1 MITQKTS
8 THASLSLRYLL
19 FQTKFALTGLTL
31 VLLSVAGLPNPGAQ
45 AQQETSQT
53 QPTAPQST
61 VVLYVNPATGQ
72 DQSGAGR
79 SEASPY
85 RTITY
90 ALQQAQPGTTIALAP
105 GTYSAES
112 GETFPLVFKPRI
124 TLKGVA
130 ANQGEA
136 VLIQGGGAI
145 SSSYFGPQNVT
156 ILTNY
161 NSPGSRIVGVT
172 VTNPNKRGTGVWIES
187 TNTVVSDSTFKDSAR
202 EGIFATGSATPTVEN
217 SLFINNVA
225 NGISVTNSAKGE
237 FRNNRFQSTG
247 FGMAIGGTATS
258 SVISNLFTENKTG
271 IVVSGSAQPVLRQN
285 VFEENEKAVAAVA
298 FSQAQPNLGTQDSPG
313 QNIFRGNTD
322 YDIYNAARDSLIP
335 AVGNQVDFGKVAGQV
350 ELGEPMLANVNFP
363 DIQNNWAAPYIWAL
377 AARNIIT
384 GFPNGTFRP
393 NEPVTRAQFAAIIA
407 KAFMPTP
414 EKPPAEFKDVP
425 ESFWGRR
432 VIRTVSSSDFL
443 AGYPDQTFRPSQQ
456 IPRVQA
462 LVSLAS
468 GLNLQPGDPQ
478 LLSTFNDAS
487 RIPGYARSKVAAA
500 TRERLVVNYPN
511 RQQLDPLQNATR
523 ADIAAFVYQALVN
536 AGKAEPIESPYVVA
550 PQPSTSSNPD
560 SSVN

>member
-53 QPTAPQST
+53 QPAAPQST

-72 DQSGAGR
+72 DQSGVGR

-105 GTYSAES
+105 GTYSTES

-124 TLKGVA
+124 TLQGVT

-136 VLIQGGGAI
+136 VVIQGGGAI
-145 SSSYFGPQNVT
+145 SSSYFGPQNAT

-161 NSPGSRIVGVT
+161 NSPDGKIVGVT

-187 TNTVVSDSTFKDSAR
+187 TNTVVSDSTFKESAR

-217 SLFINNVA
+217 SIFIDNVA

-258 SVISNLFTENKTG
+258 SVISNLFTENRTG
-271 IVVSGSAQPVLRQN
+271 IVLSGSAQPVLRQN
-285 VFEENEKAVAAVA
+285 VFEENEKAVASVA
-298 FSQAQPNLGTQDSPG
+298 FSQAKPNLGTQDSPG

-322 YDIYNAARDSLIP
+322 YDIYNAARDSLVTGP
-335 AVGNQVDFGKVAGQV
+335 A
-350 ELGEPMLANVNFP
+350 
-363 DIQNNWAAPYIWAL
+363 
-377 AARNIIT
+377 
-384 GFPNGTFRP
+384 
-393 NEPVTRAQFAAIIA
+393 
-407 KAFMPTP
+407 
-414 EKPPAEFKDVP
+414 
-425 ESFWGRR
+425 
-432 VIRTVSSSDFL
+432 
-443 AGYPDQTFRPSQQ
+443 
-456 IPRVQA
+456 
-462 LVSLAS
+462 
-468 GLNLQPGDPQ
+468 
-478 LLSTFNDAS
+478 
-487 RIPGYARSKVAAA
+487 
-500 TRERLVVNYPN
+500 
-511 RQQLDPLQNATR
+511 
-523 ADIAAFVYQALVN
+523 
-536 AGKAEPIESPYVVA
+536 
-550 PQPSTSSNPD
+550 
-560 SSVN
+560 